1 MSVILT
7 GSIAFDYLMSFPGYF
22 KDHIL
27 PEHLESISLSFL
39 VDEMV
44 RQPGGVAANVAYT
57 LGLLC
62 ETPRLVATAGV
73 DFSEYR
79 KVLEDAGVDTSGVK
93 IIEDKFTASFFVNTD
108 LSNAQ
113 IASFYAGAMADAG
126 KISMKDLGLT
136 TDDLVVISPNAPDA
150 MIQYAREC
158 QELGVP
164 YIFDPSQQIVRLDEK
179 GLKDGISGAHALFAN
194 EYEFELLQK
203 HTKMSAEE
211 ILGSVD
217 FAVVT
222 LGENGSRVYEKG
234 KIKAEVPVFKPEN
247 IQDPTGVGD
256 AYRAG
261 FLKGYLNDFRL
272 ELCAQMGA
280 LAATYCLEET
290 GTQTQC
296 YLMKDFVTRFR
307 TQFDDNGEL
316 DVLLNGAS
324 SQAL

>member
-1 MSVILT
+1 MSIILT
-7 GSIAFDYLMSFPGYF
+7 GSIAYDYLMFFPGHF

-27 PEHLESISLSFL
+27 PEHLEKVSLSFL
-39 VDEMV
+39 VDDMIK
-44 RQPGGVAANVAYT
+44 QPGGVAANIAYT

-73 DFSEYR
+73 DFTEYQQM
-79 KVLEDAGVDTSGVK
+79 LEDAGVDTSGVK
-93 IIEDKFTASFFVNTD
+93 IIDNKFTASFFVNTD

-126 KISMKDLGLT
+126 LISMKDLGLT
-136 TDDLVVISPNAPDA
+136 ADDLVMISPNAPDA
-150 MIQYAREC
+150 MIQYALEC

-164 YIFDPSQQIVRLDEK
+164 YIFDPSQQIVRLDEQA
-179 GLKDGISGAHALFAN
+179 LKAGITGAHALFAN

-203 HTKMSAEE
+203 HSKLSVSE
-211 ILGSVD
+211 ILNFVN

-222 LGENGSRVYEKG
+222 LGENGSLVYEQGELRG
-234 KIKAEVPVFKPEN
+234 KVPIFPPTI

-261 FLKGYLNDFRL
+261 FLKGYLNGFDL
-272 ELCAQMGA
+272 VLCAQMGT
-280 LAATYCLEET
+280 LAATYCLEEV
-290 GTQTQC
+290 GPQTQC

-307 TQFDDNGEL
+307 TRFDDGGAL
-316 DVLLNGAS
+316 DILLQGA
-324 SQAL
+324 

>member
-1 MSVILT
+1 MTIILT
-7 GSIAFDYLMSFPGYF
+7 GSIAYDYLMSFPGYF

-27 PEHLESISLSFL
+27 PEHLENISLSFL

-44 RQPGGVAANVAYT
+44 RQPGGVAANIAYT

-62 ETPRLVATAGV
+62 ENPRLVATAGV
-73 DFSEYR
+73 DFDEYR

-126 KISMKDLGLT
+126 KISMKDLDL
-136 TDDLVVISPNAPDA
+136 DEEDLVVISPNAPDA
-150 MIQYAREC
+150 MAQYAIEC
-158 QELGVP
+158 QEMSVP
-164 YIFDPSQQIVRLDEK
+164 YIFDPSQQIVRLDADDLRK
-179 GLKDGISGAHALFAN
+179 GIMGAHALFAN

-203 HTKMSAEE
+203 HSGMDAEE
-211 ILGSVD
+211 MLTAVD
-217 FAVVT
+217 FAVIT
-222 LGENGSRVYEKG
+222 LGKSGSRVIEGGKVKG
-234 KIKAEVPVFKPEN
+234 EVPAFPTTT

-261 FLKGYLNDFRL
+261 FFKGYLNGFDL
-272 ELCAQMGA
+272 LLCAKMGS
-280 LAATYCLEET
+280 LAATYCLEES
-290 GTQTQC
+290 GPQTQC

-307 TQFDDNGEL
+307 TEFDDGGAL
-316 DVLLNGAS
+316 DALLEDA
-324 SQAL
+324 